1 MLLVMKIKATLL
13 SFVML
18 FVLTGFC
25 TASGPALYVTDA
37 SENGL
42 KKAVELISKR
52 SYKDA
57 ENILL
62 DIEGDSLPEKQKA
75 YFLLGMLYKE
85 EGSFEK
91 AENYLIKAA
100 DAYSLLR
107 DYALKALTEIYMTA
121 GKYEKV
127 ISTARQIKS
136 SLLLQ
141 YSRQSEI
148 KALLS
153 LKREKEAIE
162 ALSQYVVTYPSEWD
176 YKLTLVE
183 LLKNDGKIDRAVLLL
198 KEIYINAM
206 PLSNTALTELKN
218 LKADIFS
225 KEEILKRA
233 DNLFEKNNFQK
244 AEIEY
249 QNALP
254 LVNEFGKDKVRLA
267 IAMCQFRLKQY
278 DKAAKSFSLINTPEA
293 LYWQAYSFY
302 RIDKRDGFVKIK
314 KEFESNYPNDER
326 LALLLFMEA
335 EDFRKQDNFNDA
347 EKSFKEVMNR
357 FPDKAEDALWGL
369 GWMNYVS
376 GNYKNSSRYFS
387 QLVTYE
393 KSENYYKYLYWNAR
407 SNEKATEECL
417 QKKVSLQ
424 FNDKGVCDGEGNNF
438 FSGLPSDSSFYG
450 YLIKMRSSSHAL
462 TDRIEVPKPI
472 KPVGEVYERIEAL
485 ALLGLRGEAVNEII
499 DLLKRNKNKN
509 DFLYLGYKAMQLGEY
524 RKIIAFAE
532 KETDR
537 EFLPY
542 SFPFGFGDIIEEAV
556 NSRGVDKYLVAAV
569 IREESR
575 FDPEAVSWAGAMGLM
590 QLMPATAYKVKK
602 DIKLRLKDSSE
613 IHDVNKNIL
622 LGTHYLSML
631 IKEFKEIS
639 YAIAAYN
646 AGENALKRWM
656 SKYNKNDMVEFIE
669 NIPYKETRLYVK
681 KVLRSYWRYRTMN
694 GLSVE
699 GSQIVAQGR

>member
-1 MLLVMKIKATLL
+1 MKIKTISLL

-18 FVLTGFC
+18 FVLAGLC
-25 TASGPALYVTDA
+25 TASGPASDVTGA
-37 SENGL
+37 TENRL

-57 ENILL
+57 EHILL
-62 DIEGDSLPEKQKA
+62 DIEGDGLPEKQKA
-75 YFLLGMLYKE
+75 YFLLGRLYRE

-100 DAYSLLR
+100 GAYPLLK
-107 DYALKALTEIYMTA
+107 DYALKVLTEIYMTA
-121 GKYEKV
+121 GKYEKA
-127 ISTARQIKS
+127 IGTARQIKN

-153 LKREKEAIE
+153 LKREKEAVE
-162 ALSQYVVTYPSEWD
+162 ALSQYVQNYPSEWD
-176 YKLTLVE
+176 YKLTLAA
-183 LLKNDGKIDRAVLLL
+183 LLKNDGKIDLAVLLL
-198 KEIYINAM
+198 KEVYINAV
-206 PLSNTALTELKN
+206 PLSNGALTELKI
-218 LKADIFS
+218 LKADIFT
-225 KEEILKRA
+225 KDEILKRA
-233 DNLFEKNNFQK
+233 DNLFEKNNFQR

-249 QNALP
+249 QKALT
-254 LVNEFGKDKVRLA
+254 LVNEYEKDKVGLA
-267 IAMCQFRLKQY
+267 IAMCRFRLKQY

-302 RIDKRDGFVKIK
+302 RIDKRDGFIKIK

-335 EDFRKQDNFNDA
+335 EDFRIQDNFNDA
-347 EKSFKEVMNR
+347 EKSFKEVLNS
-357 FPDKAEDALWGL
+357 FPARAEDALWGL

-376 GNYKNSSRYFS
+376 GNYKNSSYYFS
-387 QLVTYE
+387 QLATYE

-407 SNEKATEECL
+407 SNEKATEKCR
-417 QKKVSLQ
+417 QQKVSLQ

-438 FSGLPSDSSFYG
+438 FSGLPSDRSFYG
-450 YLIKMRSSSHAL
+450 YLIKMRSSSHVL
-462 TDRIEVPKPI
+462 TDRIEVS
-472 KPVGEVYERIEAL
+472 KPVKPEGEVYERIEVL
-485 ALLGLRGEAVNEII
+485 ALLGMRDEAVNEII

-556 NSRGVDKYLVAAV
+556 DSRGVDKYLVAAV

-575 FDPEAVSWAGAMGLM
+575 FDPDAVSWAGAMGLM
-590 QLMPATAYKVKK
+590 QLMPATAYRVKK

-613 IHDVNKNIL
+613 IHDVKKNIF
-622 LGTHYLSML
+622 LGTHYLSGL
-631 IKEFKEIS
+631 IKEFKELPF
-639 YAIAAYN
+639 AIAAYN

-656 SKYNKNDMVEFIE
+656 AKYNKNDIIEFIE

-694 GLSVE
+694 GLPVE
-699 GSQIVAQGR
+699 TSQVVAQGRP